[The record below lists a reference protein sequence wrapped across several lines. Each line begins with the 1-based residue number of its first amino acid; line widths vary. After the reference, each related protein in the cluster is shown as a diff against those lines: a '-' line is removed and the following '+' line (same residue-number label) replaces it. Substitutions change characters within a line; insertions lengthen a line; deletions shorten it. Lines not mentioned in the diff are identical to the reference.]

1 MTEVLPLS
9 PGAVAEWLPLWK
21 AAGFFFATFM
31 LEDVATVG
39 AGLLLA
45 TGQISWPAAF
55 AACFLGI
62 WLGDAGLYALARFA
76 GRGWFEGSSFRKY
89 SAKVARSEQWFTR
102 RGTMILIFSRMIP
115 GARLPTYLAAGGRRI
130 STTAVAALPA
140 RHGVAAFFWTFI
152 VLFLAQTFGNQV
164 IHWLNNYKSAGWLML
179 GVGVG
184 AFILLQ
190 WLRRIFS
197 DFDSRKFATN
207 LARWRVLGILAD
219 VVVLSAC
226 RDQLSSPC
234 HQISWLHAA
243 DRIKPGDFLRRHG
256 G

>member
-115 GARLPTYLAAGGRRI
+115 GARLPTYLAAGFRPPDFYDCRCRASCSSRRRRI
-130 STTAVAALPA
+130 LLDVHRSLFGADFWKPSHPLAEQLQVSRLVDAWRWCWCVHPAAVAPSY
-140 RHGVAAFFWTFI
+140 FFRFR
-152 VLFLAQTFGNQV
+152 F
-164 IHWLNNYKSAGWLML
+164 
-179 GVGVG
+179 
-184 AFILLQ
+184 
-190 WLRRIFS
+190 
-197 DFDSRKFATN
+197 
-207 LARWRVLGILAD
+207 
-219 VVVLSAC
+219 
-226 RDQLSSPC
+226 P
-234 HQISWLHAA
+234 
-243 DRIKPGDFLRRHG
+243 
-256 G
+256 